1 MGPGRIKVG
10 RWRTGVWMVRRL
22 GVVMVI
28 IVVMVVKFSSCPVL
42 GMSGSLLSG
51 FLEELKG
58 ITQLNQHSR
67 IFSCNYILP
76 VVFGT

>member
-1 MGPGRIKVG
+1 
-10 RWRTGVWMVRRL
+10 MVRRL

-51 FLEELKG
+51 FGEGE
-58 ITQLNQHSR
+58 LNQVPIPLY
-67 IFSCNYILP
+67 IFMEKVLLS
-76 VVFGT
+76 